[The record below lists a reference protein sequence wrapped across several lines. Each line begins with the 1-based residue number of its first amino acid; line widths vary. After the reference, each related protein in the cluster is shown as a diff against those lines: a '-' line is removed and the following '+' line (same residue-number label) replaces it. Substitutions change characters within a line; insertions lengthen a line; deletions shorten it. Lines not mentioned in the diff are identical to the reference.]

1 MTSDVINASV
11 SDDIECHHW
20 SGGALAVQRESKVW
34 FISGASRGFGRLWT
48 LAALQR
54 GDRVAAAARDIAT
67 LDDLVARFGPA
78 VQPIRLDV
86 TDRAAAVSAVEFASE
101 ALGRIDVLV
110 NNAGYG
116 QLGFVEEI
124 TEQQARDQFDVNVF
138 GALWL
143 TQAALPIMRE
153 QRSGHIIQVS
163 SIGGITSFAGGGMYS
178 ASKWALEGFSQALA
192 WEAAPLG
199 IRVTLVEPGS
209 YATGWREATRQATA
223 IEDYG
228 ALHDI
233 AVAAIGDKLSTRP
246 DPDAAAEALLALVD
260 AADTPLRVFLGSDAL
275 NIVEEDYGH
284 RLAEWR
290 RWQAFAIQAGQSS
303 ATATH

>member
-1 MTSDVINASV
+1 MSSQFR
-11 SDDIECHHW
+11 
-20 SGGALAVQRESKVW
+20 GLAVLKEPKVW
-34 FISGASRGFGRLWT
+34 FISGASRGFGRLWA

-67 LDDLVARFGPA
+67 LEDLVAQFGPA

-86 TDRAAAVSAVEFASE
+86 TDRAAAVAAVEFATE

-124 TEQQARDQFDVNVF
+124 SEQEARDQFDVNVF

-163 SIGGITSFAGGGMYS
+163 SIGGVTSFAGGGMYS

-209 YATGWREATRQATA
+209 YSTGWRDATRRAA
-223 IEDYG
+223 PIEDYG
-228 ALHDI
+228 ALHRI
-233 AVAAIGDKLSTRP
+233 ADVAIGDKLPTRH
-246 DPDAAAEALLALVD
+246 DPKAAAEALLALVD
-260 AADTPLRVFLGSDAL
+260 ATDTPLRVFLGSDPLDIAE
-275 NIVEEDYGH
+275 VEYGH
-284 RLAEWR
+284 RLAQWR
-290 RWQAFAIQAGQSS
+290 RWQSFAIHAGQSS
-303 ATATH
+303 TTATHQQEENDRARY

>member
-1 MTSDVINASV
+1 
-11 SDDIECHHW
+11 
-20 SGGALAVQRESKVW
+20 VQKESKVW
-34 FISGASRGFGRLWT
+34 FISGASRGFGRLWA
-48 LAALQR
+48 LAALER

-86 TDRAAAVSAVEFASE
+86 TNRDAAFSAVEFATE

-124 TEQQARDQFDVNVF
+124 TEQEARAQFEVNVF

-143 TQAALPIMRE
+143 TQAVLPIMRG

-192 WEAAPLG
+192 WEVAPLG

-209 YATGWREATRQATA
+209 YATGWRDATRRATP

-228 ALHDI
+228 ALHDV
-233 AVAAIGDKLSTRP
+233 AVAATGDKLSTRH
-246 DPDAAAEALLALVD
+246 DPDAAASALLTLVD
-260 AADTPLRVFLGSDAL
+260 AANTPLRVFLGSDAL
-275 NIVEEDYGH
+275 NIAEEDYGH
-284 RLAEWR
+284 RLAQWR
-290 RWQAFAIQAGQSS
+290 RWQPFAIQAAESRSS
-303 ATATH
+303 ATH